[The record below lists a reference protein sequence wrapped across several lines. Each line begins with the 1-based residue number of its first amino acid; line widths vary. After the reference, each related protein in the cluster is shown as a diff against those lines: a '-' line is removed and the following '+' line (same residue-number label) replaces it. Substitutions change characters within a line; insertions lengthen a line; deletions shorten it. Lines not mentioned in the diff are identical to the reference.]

1 MADKAWKKRER
12 QVARWFGVQ
21 RVPGSGC
28 DAKYGRSSASDS
40 THGALFVEVKL
51 RKKHTVVTLWDS
63 VKVKARQEGKVPV
76 VALAEGGRPGWW
88 LLVHCD
94 DAEAVLWERLEV
106 LYGSAAVDRA
116 RGCLGNSK

>member
-28 DAKYGRSSASDS
+28 DAKYGRTSASDS
-40 THGALFVEVKL
+40 THGRLFIET
-51 RKKHTVVTLWDS
+51 KHRVSHSAVTLWNS
-63 VKVKARQEGKVPV
+63 VQVKARQEGKVPV
-76 VALAEGGRPGWW
+76 VALAERGRPGFW
-88 LLVHCD
+88 LVMHCN

-106 LYGSAAVDRA
+106 LYGSAAVARA
-116 RGCLGNSK
+116 KGMLK